1 MKEYVKLVRKYGRGV
16 PVCCDSSDDNVLIAG
31 MKEWY
36 NTNENVQPPLI
47 NSIKVYTIDNMM
59 PLKKHFDYKFIG
71 LLISEGKPT
80 DAGTTGGVDEL
91 YNLAK
96 TIYDAAVNKYGFKPS
111 EIFFDS
117 TVFPLAI
124 DMPMQPGVPSY
135 TYRTFNTI
143 KKIKTDPQLRK
154 CHFSLGITNCVRDLP
169 GRKIGVARAYVE
181 VAMKYG
187 LDAGIVNASHKYGLQ
202 AADPELVELVEAYAN
217 MDGSNEKLNE
227 AMKLMG
233 RFCAK
238 NRKTVS

>member
-1 MKEYVKLVRKYGRGV
+1 
-16 PVCCDSSDDNVLIAG
+16 
-31 MKEWY
+31 
-36 NTNENVQPPLI
+36 
-47 NSIKVYTIDNMM
+47 
-59 PLKKHFDYKFIG
+59 
-71 LLISEGKPT
+71 
-80 DAGTTGGVDEL
+80 
-91 YNLAK
+91 
-96 TIYDAAVNKYGFKPS
+96 
-111 EIFFDS
+111 
-117 TVFPLAI
+117 
-124 DMPMQPGVPSY
+124 MQPGVPSY